1 MITSKDET
9 KVVDDAIKDI
19 AFQHDAAK
27 ELGALVLRE
36 QGALLQGG
44 TGTGKTYIT
53 CEMLRDILPQ
63 LKANANIGG
72 GPIPVLW
79 IAPAATI
86 LQTQRVLRSY
96 GLAKDVLVMS
106 YSALT
111 SPKTGGCMYYDTK
124 TVVELGTEH
133 TKYTWSD
140 VMLPRLVV
148 FDECQALKNDGS
160 SRTNVERQIPKKRVK
175 RLFISAT
182 PYQRVCEARTVMTGC
197 AIKSEYNVLP
207 LCEST
212 VPSVLRSLATYGN
225 PTSYSPRAMERV
237 KDVMKPYT
245 VALKNVR
252 FKYKART
259 ECVMI
264 DFRSDKERAA
274 YNEAYEEYL
283 KYLYELRGQRGHG
296 IVAARLVAMM
306 KFRQKAEEIRSPQI
320 ASRARNA
327 VVEGSQ
333 VIVGSNFKSMLR
345 GVWLALTKTYNVP
358 EERIGFITGGQSAEE
373 RQRHV
378 DAFQRGEKDY
388 MLLTVA
394 AGGVGISLH
403 HEDMYTNAKPRH
415 IILPPTWSAIDLI
428 QCVGRSHRLTSCS
441 NTLQEVIWYRNT
453 IEERVAAVVQ
463 NKVACI
469 NKAVTAKEQWS
480 SLFAPDVEDDLGNV
494 NDDDDDD
501 EDHTLDEGMF
511 E

>member
-1 MITSKDET
+1 MITSEET

-27 ELGALVLRE
+27 ELGALLLRE

-53 CEMLRDILPQ
+53 CEMLRNILPK
-63 LKANANIGG
+63 LKQDANIGG
-72 GPIPVLW
+72 GPIHVLW

-86 LQTQRVLRSY
+86 LQTKRVLRSY
-96 GLAKDVLVMS
+96 GLAADVLVMS

-111 SPKTGGCMYYDTK
+111 SPKTGGVMYYGTK

-133 TKYTWSD
+133 TKHTWSD
-140 VMLPRLVV
+140 IMLPRLIV

-160 SRTNVERQIPKKRVK
+160 SRTSFARQIPKKRVK

-182 PYQRVCEARTVMTGC
+182 PYQRVCEARTVLTGC
-197 AIKSEYNVLP
+197 AIKSEHNVLP
-207 LCEST
+207 LCETT

-225 PTSYSPRAMERV
+225 PASYSPRAMERV
-237 KDVMKPYT
+237 KVVMKPYT

-259 ECVMI
+259 ELVLV
-264 DFRSDKERAA
+264 DFRNDKERDA

-296 IVAARLVAMM
+296 VVAARLVAMM
-306 KFRQKAEEIRSPQI
+306 KFRQKAEELRSPQI
-320 ASRARNA
+320 AARARNA

-333 VIVGSNFKSMLR
+333 VIIGSNFKSMLR
-345 GVWLALTKTYNVP
+345 GVWLALTKTYNIR
-358 EERIGFITGGQSAEE
+358 EERIGFITGGQSADE

-403 HEDMYTNAKPRH
+403 HEDMYANAKPRH

-441 NTLQEVIWYRNT
+441 NTLQEVILYKGT
-453 IEERVAAVVQ
+453 IEERVAAVVK
-463 NKVACI
+463 NKIACI

-480 SLFAPDVEDDLGNV
+480 SLFAPDIDDDLGSV
-494 NDDDDDD
+494 DKEDD
-501 EDHTLDEGMF
+501 EETDHTLDEGMF